1 MNVYELISSMFN
13 GFITI
18 FTAMIWPISIII
30 VVVMLKKPITNL
42 IQDIATIKYGG
53 FELNFIRN
61 KLEEMEGEIEEE
73 LKSENDPKLE
83 TDENKNVNKS
93 KVKLPVKQ
101 MSKSNSLDYR
111 LAQIDEVLRKLYL
124 ASNQDEEDQK
134 INIEQM
140 ELSFIMAILQQRTI
154 INRRMAKLINDSINL
169 SNHYSKQMPKDI
181 ESRFAD
187 NLQHIEAYLNNRLN
201 YILSESS

>member
-13 GFITI
+13 GFMS
-18 FTAMIWPISIII
+18 FYTAMIWPIVLIIAI
-30 VVVMLKKPITNL
+30 GMLKKPITNL

-111 LAQIDEVLRKLYL
+111 LAQVDEVLRKLYL

>member
-13 GFITI
+13 GFMSF
-18 FTAMIWPISIII
+18 FTAMIWPIVLIIAI
-30 VVVMLKKPITNL
+30 GMLKKPITNL

-93 KVKLPVKQ
+93 KVKLP
-101 MSKSNSLDYR
+101 SLDYR
-111 LAQIDEVLRKLYL
+111 LAQVDEVLRKLYL